1 VPANFL
7 LISRKEETAW
17 SLVLSQ
23 ALKPWGKLEIT
34 LEMDAIRWIAQY
46 RCDAV
51 VIVDATVV
59 DDVPALI
66 SRLRDQCPQI
76 RIVIATA
83 SPTWQRAREVLR
95 LGAVDYIR
103 KSLDKEEFS
112 VAIKDILG
120 RSLPASLD

>member
-1 VPANFL
+1 MPANFL